1 VKTLTSIP
9 SFCCKSG
16 SNSGSNGKIQS
27 CYWLATNNPTRRYQK
42 TEKQNR
48 IDKTHRKVQQGR
60 TKTKCAY
67 EKVPTYNT

>member
-9 SFCCKSG
+9 SFCCKSR
-16 SNSGSNGKIQS
+16 SNSGSNGKIQP
-27 CYWLATNNPTRRYQK
+27 CYWLATNNPTRRYQE